1 MNSQVEYE
9 AYNVTPPM
17 KNTTGLKCIGAV
29 IVTQTSQAINLSDYF
44 GALGEGHF
52 ITFQADGAKVYLAF
66 ASNNQGTVDET
77 ASGNAAG
84 VGWPIPDGQQQ
95 PFRLVGGR
103 ERSTGYV
110 TNINVASGIVVHAK
124 LAQSGVSTGWLR
136 FYRSSVGPQQGVEQF
151 MPNGFPVPI
160 AF

>member
-1 MNSQVEYE
+1 MSDVEFE

-44 GALGEGHF
+44 GRLGDGHF

-66 ASNNQGTVDET
+66 ASNDQGTVSEV
-77 ASGNAAG
+77 ASGNGASVA
-84 VGWPIPDGQQQ
+84 WPIPDGQQQ
-95 PFRLVGGR
+95 PFRLIGGR

-110 TNINVASGIVVHAK
+110 TNINCASGIVVHAK
-124 LAQSGVSTGWLR
+124 LAQSGAATGWLR
-136 FYRSSVGPQQGVEQF
+136 FYRSSVGETQGVEQF
-151 MPNGFPVPI
+151 RPNGFPVPI